1 MNGQMAG
8 AVPVFLGLG
17 SNQGDRLAHLRDA
30 VASLMAHPRLSVT
43 ACSRIWETEHV
54 GPDVQDPY
62 LNACVAVATDLP
74 PLELLDTLKGL
85 EAAAGRQPDGHRR
98 PRPIDLD
105 ILLYGEQVIREGRL
119 TVPHPQWRER
129 AFVLEPLAEIAG
141 ARPCPESNETI
152 GQVCAKIRRK
162 GGPWVRPYDG
172 EALCGGQGLND
183 EGVLPGQDQA
193 REQGGR
199 GCYPGATSSSKA

>member
-1 MNGQMAG
+1 MNGPAAG
-8 AVPVFLGLG
+8 TVPVFLGLG
-17 SNQGDRLAHLRDA
+17 SNQGDRLAHLREA
-30 VASLMAHPRLSVT
+30 VARLVAHPQLSVT

-74 PLELLDTLKGL
+74 PLKLLDLLKGM

-105 ILLYGEQVIREGRL
+105 ILLYGEQVINEGRL

-141 ARPCPESNETI
+141 ARACPDSSETI
-152 GQVCAKIRRK
+152 GDVCAKIRRK
-162 GGPWVRPYDG
+162 DRPWVRLYAGGNLHDG
-172 EALCGGQGLND
+172 A
-183 EGVLPGQDQA
+183 LPGQDQA

>member
-1 MNGQMAG
+1 MNGPASGM
-8 AVPVFLGLG
+8 VPVFLGLG

-30 VASLMAHPRLSVT
+30 VARLAAHARLSVT

-62 LNACVAVATDLP
+62 LNACVAVATELP
-74 PLELLDTLKGL
+74 PLELLDLLKGI
-85 EAAAGRQPDGHRR
+85 EADAGRQRDGHRR

-105 ILLYGEQVIREGRL
+105 ILLYGDQVIQEGRL

-141 ARPCPESNETI
+141 ARTCPDSSETI
-152 GQVCAKIRRK
+152 GDVCAKIRRK
-162 GGPWVRPYDG
+162 DGPWVRQY
-172 EALCGGQGLND
+172 AGGSLHD
-183 EGVLPGQDQA
+183 GVLPGQDQA

>member
-1 MNGQMAG
+1 MNGPMTG
-8 AVPVFLGLG
+8 AVSVFLGLG
-17 SNQGDRLAHLRDA
+17 SNQGDRLAHLREA
-30 VASLMAHPRLSVT
+30 VASLAAHPRLAVT
-43 ACSRIWETEHV
+43 ARSRIWETEHV

-105 ILLYGEQVIREGRL
+105 ILLYGDQVIREGRL
-119 TVPHPQWRER
+119 TVPHPEWRER

-141 ARPCPESNETI
+141 ARTCPDSGETI
-152 GQVCAKIRRK
+152 VQVCAKIRRK
-162 GGPWVRPYDG
+162 GGPWVRPYERGDLVDG
-172 EALCGGQGLND
+172 RQLHDGI
-183 EGVLPGQDQA
+183 LPGQDPG